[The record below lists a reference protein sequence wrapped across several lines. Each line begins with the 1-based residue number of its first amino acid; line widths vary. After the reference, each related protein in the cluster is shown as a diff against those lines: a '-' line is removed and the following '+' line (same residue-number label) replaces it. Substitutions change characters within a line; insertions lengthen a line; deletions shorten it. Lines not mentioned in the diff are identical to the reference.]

1 MKSVSKS
8 NKNSSLM
15 IEAQKNNQK
24 CFLEEAVNII
34 NIRTILEDSF
44 DAWLKLFNIDIHT
57 IRTLGNTIKVG
68 RTSMI
73 ESKISLEQAERK
85 TRILN
90 LSNR

>member
-1 MKSVSKS
+1 
-8 NKNSSLM
+8 M